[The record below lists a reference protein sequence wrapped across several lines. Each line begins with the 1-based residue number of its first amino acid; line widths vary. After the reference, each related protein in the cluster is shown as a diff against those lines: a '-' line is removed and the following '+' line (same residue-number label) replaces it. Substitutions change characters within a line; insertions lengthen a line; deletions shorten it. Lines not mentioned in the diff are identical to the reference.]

1 MKAIGWFCVGILAG
15 VSLGLQWRAVDV
27 ERTLLQQV
35 RAGDVVLR
43 CAMPNGTR
51 DIDPEVVVD
60 YYEGGWT
67 FANGFSST
75 CILVVK

>member
-35 RAGDVVLR
+35 HSGEVALR
-43 CAMPNGTR
+43 CDMPDGTR
-51 DIDPEVVVD
+51 DIDPALVVRHQ
-60 YYEGGWT
+60 EGGWAFT
-67 FANGFSST
+67 NGFSSQ

>member
-15 VSLGLQWRAVDV
+15 VSLGLQWRAVDA

-43 CAMPNGTR
+43 CDMQGGTR
-51 DIDPEVVVD
+51 DIDPALVVRHH
-60 YYEGGWT
+60 EGGWAFT
-67 FANGFSST
+67 NGFSSQ